1 MDTKR
6 EDTDG
11 KTAPE
16 APAMPAPGEPGPGPS
31 AVPSEP
37 LHGPVDVA
45 EDSLEGL
52 QSAFRA
58 LSVEEVDTHPVK
70 RRGEREKDAGDEA
83 DEGADQGHDP
93 TNDPTFEDAPSASGL
108 HASPSPITTT
118 RPIPDSAA
126 ATSTP
131 ITNPPMA
138 EGTGFSGMPT
148 YPAYG
153 VNPATT
159 AFPEATT
166 ASEPVTSSSAPR
178 WYAADYH
185 HPLPATG
192 AYVDVPGYA
201 TLSGL
206 RRGPESLGGRSRGS
220 GRSSNRSLTRSE
232 INEVLQ
238 GATSKI
244 SGDLTQEIGDKL
256 EPLMIPPQASP
267 TTVQGSPHRVQAN
280 HLVAGLTNTLGSL
293 RSQPMPTPAAIPR
306 SPFVPRTAQPPYS
319 HVTNSTRA
327 ELHRLGQTA
336 LRAMVDVEPY
346 GSSDLGGD
354 PSDDEPPSMTSASPS
369 EDDDP
374 EDPRT
379 QVGRR
384 RRRRGRPDA
393 LRDAGLRRLR
403 LLPPPRLW

>member
-1 MDTKR
+1 MDTKK
-6 EDTDG
+6 EDTDV

-16 APAMPAPGEPGPGPS
+16 TPAMPAPSELGPGPS

-37 LHGPVDVA
+37 LHGPLDPA

-58 LSVEEVDTHPVK
+58 LSVEEVDTQPVK
-70 RRGEREKDAGDEA
+70 RKREREKDAGDEA
-83 DEGADQGHDP
+83 DKGVDQGHDP
-93 TNDPTFEDAPSASGL
+93 TNDPTFEGAPSAFGL

-118 RPIPDSAA
+118 LPIPDPAA
-126 ATSTP
+126 STSTP

-138 EGTGFSGMPT
+138 EGTSFIGMPT

-153 VNPATT
+153 MNPPTT

-166 ASEPVTSSSAPR
+166 ASEPVTSMSTPR

-220 GRSSNRSLTRSE
+220 GRSSNRSLTWSE
-232 INEVLQ
+232 INKVLR

-244 SGDLTQEIGDKL
+244 VGDLTQEIREKW
-256 EPLMIPPQASP
+256 SP
-267 TTVQGSPHRVQAN
+267 
-280 HLVAGLTNTLGSL
+280 
-293 RSQPMPTPAAIPR
+293 
-306 SPFVPRTAQPPYS
+306 
-319 HVTNSTRA
+319 
-327 ELHRLGQTA
+327 
-336 LRAMVDVEPY
+336 
-346 GSSDLGGD
+346 
-354 PSDDEPPSMTSASPS
+354 
-369 EDDDP
+369 
-374 EDPRT
+374 
-379 QVGRR
+379 
-384 RRRRGRPDA
+384 
-393 LRDAGLRRLR
+393 
-403 LLPPPRLW
+403 